1 MVLCVA
7 KVVSALYFRE
17 QNDVVFWDLPRRNVP
32 LQSCPDFARILQM
45 DTVTPSGNAPKD
57 LTITH
62 DRYFR
67 EVFQMKRIAQA
78 FLKKGLPKKT
88 IEVLDLDGLTVDER
102 YLTDDMFKERTADV
116 IYQVPVKGTEEHVN
130 FFVVV
135 EHKSATYFWTLF
147 QLWGYVYR
155 ICLREFRAAEDRGEV
170 KAGYRLPPVI
180 AIIVHH
186 GDSRFR
192 GETEL
197 MELFVSLPGLEG
209 YLPKMQAILFDLSTI
224 ADDDEIMNDPEVPE
238 LKVVLLVLKTIFRSE
253 VPLTLEDVLRELK
266 PYSDDPE
273 IRRIIRATWI
283 YLNTNAEYLHHNIE
297 ALLGT
302 FTEVIGEEEMTT
314 MIEVWEARGEA
325 KAGRDYILAILR
337 EKFNC
342 IPTDTEQAILAMSDP
357 IALKSWAVQAATCYS
372 IEEFSEAV
380 K

>member
-1 MVLCVA
+1 
-7 KVVSALYFRE
+7 
-17 QNDVVFWDLPRRNVP
+17 
-32 LQSCPDFARILQM
+32 M
-45 DTVTPSGNAPKD
+45 DTITPSGNTPKD

-88 IEVLDLDGLTVDER
+88 IEVLDLEGLTVDER

-197 MELFVSLPGLEG
+197 MELFVSLPGLED
-209 YLPKMQAILFDLSTI
+209 YLPKLQAILFDLSTI
-224 ADDDEIMNDPEVPE
+224 ADDDPILNDPEVPE
-238 LKVVLLVLKTIFRSE
+238 LRVVLLVLKTIFRSE

-266 PYSDDPE
+266 PHSDDPE
-273 IRRIIRATWI
+273 TRRLIHATWV
-283 YLNTNAEYLHHNIE
+283 YLSSNAEYMSQNLE
-297 ALLGT
+297 SLLGT
-302 FTEVIGEEEMTT
+302 FEEITGEEIMPT
-314 MIEVWEARGEA
+314 MVEIWKEEGRTEGVARG
-325 KAGRDYILAILR
+325 KAETVLTVLRARFKKVPQDIKTAIL
-337 EKFNC
+337 N
-342 IPTDTEQAILAMSDP
+342 ISDP
-357 IALKSWAVQAATCYS
+357 IALESWAAQAATCQS
-372 IEEFSEAV
+372 LDEFWEDL